1 MPHHVASI
9 DKATYRPTP
18 QDEVDDPPGAI
29 FGAELDSLPDFW
41 DEGLTFDVQQQRI
54 GEVLHRQQEFARA
67 LAFLGG
73 HHRDDADAHQFAR
86 DLASRDDVATFELRL
101 ISAPGSTPRLRIVY
115 LVSVEDDS
123 TLEVVWRLFHST
135 FPGDLDF
142 RLKVLPAEETERLCR
157 QADHATLDYYEWR
170 PEPTTITLGAEEHR
184 FVVPPSPR
192 VDGRLALIR
201 ALLQYHQPVTVGFA
215 VTPLSRNDYYV
226 ERTREAWQRLLRLAE
241 PTLFLAQAPGGPDE
255 LAERLGGP
263 AFDHLLDML
272 LTEDTFDHARL
283 KDLVLDI
290 AKHQRR
296 ERYAMER
303 TYRLKA
309 LMNAAERMV
318 QSNAFFR
325 WRVHAATL
333 ANSSLGEMVI
343 NAVADDLGRND
354 QNRLVTSYR
363 LYRCEK
369 HCDNLPA
376 DNFRSVR
383 TKWTQSPD
391 YDEMKEYIPLGE
403 LVDDVGAAA
412 LLHLPILPQGGIPGM
427 RSHQANPFA
436 AWQLSQDA
444 VGSGIDIGNYID
456 SRISM
461 FHEAGHGVTLDLND
475 LTRHALITGSTG
487 SGKSTTSK
495 RLLTEIHRRQIPF
508 LVIEPVKAEY
518 GDLAFT
524 PEFLE
529 IAPQNYP
536 VFLSPGSV
544 DAPLWFNPCY
554 VPKGVSVNTHI
565 SYLLSC
571 FMAAFPMPGIFGLV
585 LARVLHKAYQIK
597 GGELVSQKRFD
608 RSPFEGNVPLTVN
621 LADEDVPDFALLHK
635 TAQDVIEELDYRGD
649 FAGNL
654 KTAITLRLESLQ
666 QGVIGAALKK
676 PHRGG
681 NSFEKQV
688 GEILKK
694 PVVIQLNHIA
704 DKSEKALVM
713 AFLLTALY
721 EYYEQQPTSEHLRHV
736 TLIEEAHVL
745 LEHVP
750 RGQSEESANSRG
762 KAIELFADMLA
773 EIRSRGEGLV
783 IVEQL
788 PSKLIPEAIKNTNL
802 KIMHRLTAREDR
814 EILGAAMNFNDRQSR
829 FATTLQRGQ
838 AIIFREGLSQ
848 PALIQVRDISSR
860 GEVRTHVDA
869 ILAKLP
875 RGKEGTRY
883 FLQGLQARLDGVSP
897 NDPSTVEAL
906 ASFVGNYL
914 HSRNPIIKA
923 DDREAIC
930 WYLHQI
936 TRPFP
941 KEYLSKIQ
949 QVTPLL
955 LNLPIHKVVS

>member
-18 QDEVDDPPGAI
+18 QDDLDDPPGAI
-29 FGAELDSLPDFW
+29 FGAELDGLPDFW

-67 LAFLGG
+67 LAFLDGG
-73 HHRDDADAHQFAR
+73 
-86 DLASRDDVATFELRL
+86 ATFELRL

-115 LVSVEDDS
+115 LVSVEVDS
-123 TLEVVWRLFHST
+123 ELEVVWRLFHSA

-170 PEPTTITLGAEEHR
+170 PEPTTITLGAEEHC
-184 FVVPPSPR
+184 FAAPPSPR

-215 VTPLSRNDYYV
+215 VTPLSRNDDYYV

-255 LAERLGGP
+255 LAGRLGGP
-263 AFDHLLDML
+263 VFDRLLDML
-272 LTEDTFDHARL
+272 TEATFDHPRL

-296 ERYAMER
+296 ERYAMEP

-354 QNRLVTSYR
+354 QDRLVTSYQ
-363 LYRCEK
+363 LYRCEE
-369 HCDNLPA
+369 HRDNLPA

-383 TKWTQSPD
+383 TKWTQSPS
-391 YDEMKEYIPLGE
+391 YDEKMEYIPLGE
-403 LVDDVGAAA
+403 LVDDIGAAA

-427 RSHQANPFA
+427 RSYQANPFA

-456 SRISM
+456 SRIGM
-461 FHEAGHGVTLDLND
+461 LHEAGHGVTLDLND

-495 RLLTEIHRRQIPF
+495 RLLTEIHRQKIPF
-508 LVIEPVKAEY
+508 LIIEPVKAEY

-597 GGELVSQKRFD
+597 GEELVSEKRFA
-608 RSPFEGNVPLTVN
+608 RSPFEDNVPLTVD
-621 LADEDVPDFALLHK
+621 LADDDVPDFALLHK
-635 TAQDVIEELDYRGD
+635 TAQDVIKALDYRGD

-654 KTAITLRLESLQ
+654 KAAITLRLESLQ
-666 QGVIGAALKK
+666 QGVIGATLR
-676 PHRGG
+676 PHPGSK
-681 NSFEKQV
+681 SFEKQV

-869 ILAKLP
+869 ILAKSTRVEGGA
-875 RGKEGTRY
+875 RGFPAGLIAL
-883 FLQGLQARLDGVSP
+883 LQGVISNP
-897 NDPSTVEAL
+897 NDPSTVGAL
-906 ASFVGNYL
+906 ASFVGKYL
-914 HSRNPIIKA
+914 HRQNPIIKA

-941 KEYLSKIQ
+941 KYLRVIE

>member
-1 MPHHVASI
+1 MPHHAASI

-18 QDEVDDPPGAI
+18 QNGLDDPPCAI
-29 FGAELDSLPDFW
+29 FGAELEGLPDFW

-54 GEVLHRQQEFARA
+54 GEVLHRQQEFVRT
-67 LAFLGG
+67 LAFLDGG
-73 HHRDDADAHQFAR
+73 
-86 DLASRDDVATFELRL
+86 ATFELRL

-115 LVSVEDDS
+115 LVSVEVDS
-123 TLEVVWRLFHST
+123 ELEAVWRLFHSA

-142 RLKVLPAEETERLCR
+142 RLIVLPAEETARLCG

-170 PEPTTITLGAEEHR
+170 PEPTTIILGAEEHR
-184 FVVPPSPR
+184 FVAPPSPR

-215 VTPLSRNDYYV
+215 VTPLSRNDYHV

-255 LAERLGGP
+255 LAERLGVP
-263 AFDHLLDML
+263 AFDRILDMV
-272 LTEDTFDHARL
+272 TEATFDDPHL
-283 KDLVLDI
+283 KALVLNI
-290 AKHQRR
+290 AEHQRR
-296 ERYAMER
+296 ERYVMEP

-309 LMNAAERMV
+309 LINAAERMV

-325 WRVHAATL
+325 WRIHAVTL
-333 ANSSLGEMVI
+333 ADSSLGEMVI

-354 QNRLVTSYR
+354 QDRLMTSYQ
-363 LYRCEK
+363 LYRCVE
-369 HCDNLPA
+369 DRDDLPA

-383 TKWTQSPD
+383 TRWTQSLS
-391 YDEMKEYIPLGE
+391 YDEMMEYIPLGE
-403 LVDDVGAAA
+403 LVDDVGVSA

-427 RSHQANPFA
+427 RSYQANPFA
-436 AWQLSQDA
+436 AWQLSQGA

-461 FHEAGHGVTLDLND
+461 LHEAGHGVTLDLND

-487 SGKSTTSK
+487 GGKSTTSK

-524 PEFLE
+524 SEFLE

-536 VFLSPGSV
+536 VVLSPGSV

-554 VPKGVSVNTHI
+554 VQKGVSVNTHI

-585 LARVLHKAYQIK
+585 LARVLHKAYQMK
-597 GGELVSQKRFD
+597 GGELVSEKRFS
-608 RSPFEGNVPLTVN
+608 RSPFEDNVPLTVD
-621 LADEDVPDFALLHK
+621 LADDDVPDFALLHK
-635 TAQDVIEELDYRGD
+635 TAQDVIKDLDYRGD

-666 QGVIGAALKK
+666 QGVIGATLK
-676 PHRGG
+676 PHPGSD
-681 NSFEKQV
+681 SFEKRV
-688 GEILKK
+688 GRILKK

-829 FATTLQRGQ
+829 FATTLQRSQ

-848 PALIQVRDISSR
+848 PALIRVRGTLSR

-869 ILAKLP
+869 ILAKLT
-875 RGKEGTRY
+875 RGEGGARR
-883 FLQGLQARLDGVSP
+883 FPKGLSALLQGVISNP

-906 ASFVGNYL
+906 ASFVGTYL
-914 HSRNPIIKA
+914 HSRNPIIEA

-930 WYLHQI
+930 WYLQRI
-936 TRPFP
+936 TRPIP
-941 KEYLSKIQ
+941 RYLRVIEQ
-949 QVTPLL
+949 ITPLL
-955 LNLPIHKVVS
+955 LNFPIHKVVS